1 MGNSHS
7 GGHREDSFNHENEN
21 EIRKHPNT
29 KHKINP
35 REYKYLN
42 VMIVC
47 VCVCVCVCESLHR
60 VQLFAA
66 PWTVTCQA
74 SLSMKFSRQEYRSG
88 LPVPAPEKC
97 NDGYYQILEKK
108 MNRTQFDIKCS
119 KFFMDPPLSIMKNK
133 PQIRKWGW
141 INLKSICI
149 PKGNLQG
156 KIRTILRI
164 GKNICQGRY
173 PQGIH
178 LQNIQ
183 SACVT

>member
-1 MGNSHS
+1 M
-7 GGHREDSFNHENEN
+7 
-21 EIRKHPNT
+21 
-29 KHKINP
+29 
-35 REYKYLN
+35 
-42 VMIVC
+42 
-47 VCVCVCVCESLHR
+47 CVCVCVCESLHR

-133 PQIRKWGW
+133 PQIRKWDLFNHQT
-141 INLKSICI
+141 ISI
-149 PKGNLQG
+149 PKETLNERDNLQNRKKDLQR
-156 KIRTILRI
+156 KIPTRDSSPKHTISLCNLI
-164 GKNICQGRY
+164 SIIHTTKNKMGQR
-173 PQGIH
+173 
-178 LQNIQ
+178 LKWLFF
-183 SACVT
+183 